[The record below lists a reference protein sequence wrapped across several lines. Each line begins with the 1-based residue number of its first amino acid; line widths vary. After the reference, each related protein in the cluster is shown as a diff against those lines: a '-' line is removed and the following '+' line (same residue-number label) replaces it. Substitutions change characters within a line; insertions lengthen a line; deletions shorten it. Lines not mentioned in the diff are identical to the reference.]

1 MRMLCVMIVTEI
13 FRAITYKIPSLI
25 IICIVFTGAFFAS
38 SRFINNL
45 EKNQEAAITCAM
57 LLLYSVTL
65 CFQYYGSSGY
75 FDHPNEAYYFG
86 AASTMFERLAASRIS
101 NIKHKTVFSIGAA
114 VSRILIVPTNDIGC
128 MMATIGFLTMG
139 VYLDADYERKDKE
152 LFRSYFN
159 NQDQLIKFKNLVDN
173 EIPEAIAIINT
184 SLTDCLFNNKS
195 FKRLTEPSHQSSI
208 QSHLK
213 EFIIKKDSQ
222 AHSSSGSLNHQGESS
237 LESQTLFA
245 YLKSNHQ
252 SLDAASSSS
261 TQRTSVHIAYAR
273 SVQQAENR
281 TDDDPS
287 QRSNHIF
294 EAKILHI
301 VWDEQPAIAL
311 ILYDVTQQQTI
322 LSLKTADAYKDTLL
336 ATISHELRTPL
347 NGILGMLQI
356 MQKYVKDKDILKYI
370 DICKNSGHLLLG
382 LVNSILD
389 LNQIRAKKLKLYP
402 ERVNVDIFLK
412 DISSLFEFQCTQKG
426 IQLNIEVSPVIPP
439 WLITDKNRLSQIFI
453 NLVGNALKF
462 TSKGS
467 ITISVSP
474 TDHSN
479 YVELSVSDTGI
490 GIKAEDKDKLFRMF
504 GKLEDSDTTL
514 NQQGVG
520 LGLTIS
526 DNLARVLCCDSEREG
541 IRVQSEYTTGSR
553 FYFVI
558 RRVYRDTTKNRS
570 TALENFEGEFS
581 ISYLEDL
588 NEIDTK
594 VKNCKTRMIKNPL
607 TAKHIK
613 SASLSEPKLSMNRTE
628 NNIDFYKEKRTANN
642 LISPLRSRRIQTSG
656 SSATIL
662 IVDDNPLN
670 IAVAEHLVSC
680 QGYQVTTALYGQVA
694 IDMVLD
700 SRRTLSPIR
709 LILMDCQ
716 MPIMDGYETT
726 RILRKL
732 MEEKRIDEIPIVA
745 LTANDS
751 EGDREACIKAGMS
764 DHLSKPL
771 KEVELA
777 KMIKK
782 YL

>member
-1 MRMLCVMIVTEI
+1 MKLLSVVMATEI
-13 FRAITYKIPSLI
+13 ARAILYKIPSLMIMCI
-25 IICIVFTGAFFAS
+25 IFMIAIFAFS
-38 SRFINNL
+38 KLVNNV
-45 EKNQEAAITCAM
+45 EKNQETMITCTM
-57 LLLYSVTL
+57 LLYYFSAI
-65 CFQYYGSSGY
+65 CFQYHGSSGY
-75 FDHPNEAYYFG
+75 FDHPNEAFYFG
-86 AASTMFERLAASRIS
+86 ATSTMFERLTASRIS
-101 NIKHKTVFSIGAA
+101 NIKHRTIFSVCTAI
-114 VSRILIVPTNDIGC
+114 SRLLIVPTKDIGC
-128 MMATIGFLTMG
+128 VIVTILCLVMG
-139 VYLDADYERKDKE
+139 IYLDMDYEKKDKE

-159 NQDQLIKFKNLVDN
+159 NQDQLIKFKNLVNN

-184 SLTDCLFNNKS
+184 SLTDCLFSNNS
-195 FKRLTEPSHQSSI
+195 FKKLTEQSHQSSI
-208 QSHLK
+208 QTHLK
-213 EFIIKKDSQ
+213 EFILQKDSQ
-222 AHSSSGSLNHQGESS
+222 PRSNPGSPIRLDDSS
-237 LESQTLFA
+237 LENRTLFTF
-245 YLKSNHQ
+245 LQSNHQ
-252 SLDAASSSS
+252 SLDSALLS
-261 TQRTSVHIAYAR
+261 TQRASIHITYTQP
-273 SVQQAENR
+273 SQQTENR
-281 TDDDPS
+281 ASNDQS
-287 QRSNHIF
+287 QSNNHIF

-322 LSLKTADAYKDTLL
+322 LSLRTADAYKDTLL

-370 DICKNSGHLLLG
+370 NICKNSGHLLLG

-402 ERVNVDIFLK
+402 ERVNIDTFLK

-426 IQLNIEVSPVIPP
+426 IHLKVEVSPLVPFWI
-439 WLITDKNRLSQIFI
+439 ITDKNRLSQIFI

-490 GIKAEDKDKLFRMF
+490 GIKTEDKDKLFRMF

-514 NQQGVG
+514 NRQGVG

-541 IRVQSEYTTGSR
+541 IRLESEYNTGSR

-558 RRVYRDTTKNRS
+558 KRLYKDTTEKGC
-570 TALENFEGEFS
+570 TAPENLGEQFS
-581 ISYLEDL
+581 MNCLEDL
-588 NEIDTK
+588 DEIDTK

-607 TAKHIK
+607 TTKHIK
-613 SASLSEPKLSMNRTE
+613 ATSLSESKLSMNCTE
-628 NNIDFYKEKRTANN
+628 NNIDFYKVKRTAKN
-642 LISPLRSRRIQTSG
+642 LISPLRSRKIHTSE
-656 SSATIL
+656 SSANIL

-680 QGYQVTTALYGQVA
+680 QGYQVRTALYGQVA
-694 IDMVLD
+694 IDMILD
-700 SRRTLSPIR
+700 SQSTVSPIR

-732 MEEKRIDEIPIVA
+732 MEEKRIDQIPIIA

-751 EGDREACIKAGMS
+751 EGDRETCIKAGMS

-771 KEVELA
+771 KETELA
-777 KMIKK
+777 KTIKK